1 MNTPNKLTVTRVLL
15 IPVVCVLVALE
26 QYVWAAGVFAVG
38 ALTDFLDGYLARRD
52 GLVTVFG
59 KFLDPVADK
68 LLVLTAMIMLTEKG
82 LLPAWAVAVVAAR
95 ELAVDGLRL
104 VASGSGKVVAAK
116 MPGKIKTTLQLL
128 CVLSAMLLKT
138 HWLTAVLT
146 AAMALMTVYSGAL
159 YFRELWHYV
168 WKADGQEPAA
178 PRTDAVHEKINR

>member
-1 MNTPNKLTVTRVLL
+1 MNLPNKLTLLRVLL
-15 IPVVCVLVALE
+15 VPVVCVLIGLGA
-26 QYVWAAGVFAVG
+26 YPWAAAVFAIG

-52 GLVTVFG
+52 QLITVFG

-82 LLPAWAVAVVAAR
+82 LLPAWAVVVVAAR

-128 CVLSAMLLKT
+128 CVLSALLLKDHPVT
-138 HWLTAVLT
+138 LAL
-146 AAMALMTVYSGAL
+146 AIAMAVMTVYSGAL
-159 YFRELWHYV
+159 YFRELGGEV
-168 WKADGQEPAA
+168 LK
-178 PRTDAVHEKINR
+178 EKE

>member
-1 MNTPNKLTVTRVLL
+1 MNLPNKLTLL
-15 IPVVCVLVALE
+15 RILMIPVCLAL
-26 QYVWAAGVFAVG
+26 WALGQPVYSAAVFALA

-82 LLPAWAVAVVAAR
+82 LLPAWAVVIVAAR

-116 MPGKIKTTLQLL
+116 MPGKIKPTLQLL
-128 CVLSAMLLKT
+128 
-138 HWLTAVLT
+138 
-146 AAMALMTVYSGAL
+146 
-159 YFRELWHYV
+159 
-168 WKADGQEPAA
+168 
-178 PRTDAVHEKINR
+178 

>member
-1 MNTPNKLTVTRVLL
+1 MNTPNKLTILRVLL
-15 IPVVCVLVALE
+15 IPPVCVLIALG
-26 QYVWAAGVFAVG
+26 QYVWAAGVFAVA

-82 LLPAWAVAVVAAR
+82 LLPAWAVVIVAAR

-116 MPGKIKTTLQLL
+116 LPGKIKTVLQLL
-128 CVLSAMLLKT
+128 CVLSALILRVHPVT
-138 HWLTAVLT
+138 TALTV
-146 AAMALMTVYSGAL
+146 AMAVMTVVSGGI
-159 YFRELWHYV
+159 YFKELGGEV
-168 WKADGQEPAA
+168 FKKE
-178 PRTDAVHEKINR
+178 